1 MRPSRITDQNA
12 LDIYIGNR
20 KTATLVRDPDR
31 FEYALSYAKGA
42 KTPLSLTM
50 PLFDG
55 TDIYMILPPV
65 LQTSLPEGELLAAI
79 YQKVGKVLKISDDF
93 DILKLV
99 GGNMIGRIVCVPPG
113 VPPRN
118 PGPFIEHDRL
128 MALLRSPESRTLL
141 TQSMVEF
148 AEKTGISGVLPKVF
162 GLSNFRITLPS
173 GRFIV
178 KSESR
183 EFPGICAVEHLCMAA
198 CTNAGLKTPGTI
210 LSEDGQTLLIERFDI
225 GNDGQAIGFEDF
237 CSLGG
242 LDRRAKYDKSYE
254 FAMELASL
262 FLGEDD
268 RRDLFKA
275 YALMHFLRN
284 GEAHLKNF
292 GVLYTSESDVRL
304 APVYDVVTT
313 TAFLPNDSPALPYR
327 GERRWLQTEE
337 LVEFALN
344 QCQIPEK
351 LARTLILECLDGI
364 EKTIPLIERLS
375 KRHRF
380 PVLPK
385 TLRVF
390 RNALGESSALTR

>member
-1 MRPSRITDQNA
+1 MTDQNA

-79 YQKVGKVLKISDDF
+79 YQKMGKVLKISDDF

-99 GGNMIGRIVCVPPG
+99 GGNMIGRIICAPPG
-113 VPPRN
+113 YPPKRQ
-118 PGPFIEHDRL
+118 GPFIEHDRL
-128 MALLRSPESRTLL
+128 MALLRTTDSRTLL
-141 TQSMVEF
+141 TQSMIEF

-162 GLSNFRITLPS
+162 GMSNFRMTFPS
-173 GRFIV
+173 GRYIV

-183 EFPGICAVEHLCMAA
+183 EFPGMCAVEHLCMTA
-198 CTNAGLKTPGTI
+198 CMNSGLKTPGTV

-225 GNDGQAIGFEDF
+225 GSEGAPLGFEDF

-254 FAMELASL
+254 FAMKLASL
-262 FLGEDD
+262 YLGEEDM
-268 RRDLFKA
+268 RDLFKA
-275 YALMHFLRN
+275 YALMNFLRN
-284 GEAHLKNF
+284 GDAHLKNF
-292 GVLYTSESDVRL
+292 GVLYSSESDVRL

-313 TAFLPNDSPALPYR
+313 TAFLAGDSPALTYR

-337 LVEFALN
+337 LVEFAFN
-344 QCQIPEK
+344 QCQISERS
-351 LARTLILECLDGI
+351 ARTLIFECLEGI
-364 EKTIPLIERLS
+364 EKTIPLIEQLS
-375 KRHRF
+375 KRHHF
-380 PVLPK
+380 PALPK
-385 TLRVF
+385 TLAVF
-390 RNALGESSALTR
+390 RHALGDSSAPTQ